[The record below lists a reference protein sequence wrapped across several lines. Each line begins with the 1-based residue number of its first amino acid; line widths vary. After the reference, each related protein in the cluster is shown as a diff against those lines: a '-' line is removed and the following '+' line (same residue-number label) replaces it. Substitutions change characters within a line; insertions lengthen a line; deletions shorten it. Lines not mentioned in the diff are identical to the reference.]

1 MPALSARQPSR
12 LRVFGLLQALI
23 FTLLVAGAGD
33 AFAQAK
39 QQTPQPQTTFGPKT
53 PLLQTPKPLD
63 QTKPMLLNADELVYD
78 SARSRVTAR
87 GNVEIYYN
95 NYVVFAEEVVYDQ
108 RSGRLEARG
117 NVRIK
122 TPNEE
127 VISADKYEFADD
139 FRDGFIEGLR
149 VVTREDARISAQKAT
164 RTDGQTTV
172 FENGYFTAC
181 KPCKDDPSKP
191 PLWQIKA
198 RKITHAQA
206 ESTIYYEDAS
216 IEFFGTTIG
225 YLPYFWSPDS
235 AAKRKSGFLSPEVSH
250 STDLGLTFRMPYYFA
265 LAPNYDFTF
274 DPMETTKQGILWSG
288 EFRHRT
294 TIGTA
299 NGEYNIKIWGIDQ
312 SASTL
317 PDSIVNRGDLEGWR
331 GSLETHG
338 RFKLSSWWSFG
349 WDATLESDD
358 TFRRFYKIDSALRT
372 DRISDIYLVGLSE
385 RNYLGIYGYHFGG
398 LLPSDTSNAT
408 SVVHPLIDYNW
419 LAGTP
424 VLGGELKFNAN
435 VVSLSRDNGADM
447 NRVVTEGKWRKQ
459 VIDGIGQ
466 VWTPFASVR
475 GDLYQVSDTTITNP
489 GLEEKNTIWR
499 GMATAGLQYQYPFVA
514 HTAAGAFVLEP
525 IAQLIFRPDA
535 VEQKGIPNEDA
546 KSLVFNETLLFGIDK
561 FSGFDRIETG
571 SRFNAGVQATYQSN
585 LGGYAR
591 LLLGQSFQI
600 SNSTPF
606 APGTGLEDKR
616 SDYVAGLYL
625 EPNAN
630 IRFIGQ
636 ARFDNDTFVT
646 NRVDAAS
653 IVNWGPLALTMSY
666 AYQRDLLTVDAVG
679 NQIVTSPHEVLA
691 GAQLK
696 VADYWYLIGGIRYD
710 LANDRRLQDAIGIK
724 YLDDCFMLTGIY
736 TETLYEDP
744 TVAKDRTFMVR
755 FELKNLGGFGPKPTS
770 NPLIPVATNLP
781 IPNLTT
787 PPN

>member
-1 MPALSARQPSR
+1 MPALPVRAWSR
-12 LRVFGLLQALI
+12 RS
-23 FTLLVAGAGD
+23 
-33 AFAQAK
+33 AFAIVLAFSAALLALSPVGALAQVK
-39 QQTPQPQTTFGPKT
+39 QPKTAEQPTFGPKT

-127 VISADKYEFADD
+127 VISADKYEFSDD

-172 FENGYFTAC
+172 FENGFFTPC
-181 KPCKDDPSKP
+181 KPCKDDPTKP

-198 RKITHAQA
+198 QKITHAQA
-206 ESTIYYEDAS
+206 ESTIYYEGAS
-216 IEFFGTTIG
+216 FEFLGTTIA

-250 STDLGLTFRMPYYFA
+250 STDLGFTFRMPYYFA

-274 DPMETTKQGILWSG
+274 DPMETTRHGVLWSG

-294 TIGTA
+294 TIGPA
-299 NGEYNIKIWGIDQ
+299 NGEYNIKFWGIDQ

-317 PDSIVNRGDLEGWR
+317 PDSITNRGDLEGWR
-331 GSLETHG
+331 GSIETHG

-358 TFRRFYKIDSALRT
+358 TFRRFYKIDNALRT

-435 VVSLSRDNGADM
+435 VVSLSRENGADM
-447 NRVVTEGKWRKQ
+447 SRVVTEGKWRKQ
-459 VIDGIGQ
+459 MIDGIGQ

-475 GDLYQVSDTTITNP
+475 GDLYQVSDTTVTNP

-571 SRFNAGVQATYQSN
+571 SRFNAGIQATYQSN

-591 LLLGQSFQI
+591 LLVGQSFQL
-600 SNSTPF
+600 SSATPF

-625 EPNAN
+625 EPSAN
-630 IRFIGQ
+630 FRFIGQ
-636 ARFDNDTFVT
+636 ARFDNETFET

-653 IVNWGPLALTMSY
+653 LFNWGPVAATVSY
-666 AYQRDLLTVDAVG
+666 AYQRDLLTVDSVG
-679 NQIVTSPHEVLA
+679 NQIITSPHEITA
-691 GAQLK
+691 GGQLK
-696 VADYWYLIGGIRYD
+696 IADYWYLIGGIRYD

-744 TVAKDRTFMVR
+744 TIAKDRTFMVR
-755 FELKNLGGFGPKPTS
+755 FELKNLGGFGPKPS
-770 NPLIPVATNLP
+770 NTALVPTATNLP

-787 PPN
+787 PAN